1 MENQAPGQQT
11 KFAYIN
17 KNLSHIKEEVLLGII
32 PCTLIR
38 HVEIYSRYDH
48 YRKRGYNVRDS
59 ALYAGLDYQ
68 IKERMVFRIINFMET
83 EV

>member
-1 MENQAPGQQT
+1 MI

-38 HVEIYSRYDH
+38 HIEIYSRYDH
-48 YRKRGYNVRDS
+48 YRKRGYTVQDS
-59 ALYAGLDYQ
+59 AFYAGMDYNL
-68 IKERMVFRIINFMET
+68 KERMVFRIIKTMEMN
-83 EV
+83 V